1 MPGPRTPVDH
11 MGALTAREN
20 VNAMGALSKVE
31 GIHADVSS
39 TYQYKN
45 VNTGQVVQ
53 YPHRSARLDAL
64 EVWILI
70 GVPDEPAAGPV
81 QGQAGPG
88 LADVATAITRP
99 AEHEPKKEWVAYA
112 IQRGMKPRDAQAL
125 SKQALIEEFGQE
137 GDIVN
142 GED

>member
-20 VNAMGALSKVE
+20 VNAMGALDRVE
-31 GIHADVSS
+31 GIHADVAS
-39 TYQYKN
+39 TYQYRN
-45 VNTGQVVQ
+45 SNTGQVVQ
-53 YPHRSARLDAL
+53 YPNRSARLDAL

-70 GVPDEPAAGPV
+70 GAPDQPDPGPV

-88 LADVATAITRP
+88 LADVAAGVIRP

-112 IQRGMKPRDAQAL
+112 IKRGMPARDAAAL
-125 SKQALIEEFGQE
+125 SKQALIEEFGE
-137 GDIVN
+137 GGDD
-142 GED
+142 GQD

>member
-20 VNAMGALSKVE
+20 VNAMGALGTVE
-31 GIHADVSS
+31 GIHADVAS
-39 TYQYKN
+39 TFQYKN

-53 YPHRSARLDAL
+53 YSHRSARLDAL
-64 EVWILI
+64 DAWILI
-70 GVPDEPAAGPV
+70 GAPEEPSAGPV

-88 LADVATAITRP
+88 LADVGGRVIRP

-112 IQRGMKPRDAQAL
+112 IWRGMAARDAQAL
-125 SKQALIEEFGQE
+125 SKAALIEEFGRE
-137 GDIVN
+137 GDDD
-142 GED
+142 GQD

>member
-20 VNAMGALSKVE
+20 VNAMGALGTVE

-39 TYQYKN
+39 CYQYRN
-45 VNTGQVVQ
+45 INTGQTVE

-64 EVWILI
+64 DVWILI
-70 GVPDEPAAGPV
+70 GAPEETPASPV

-88 LADVATAITRP
+88 LADVAAGVIRP

-112 IQRGMKPRDAQAL
+112 ISRGMAARDAQAL
-125 SKQALIEEFGQE
+125 SKAALVEEFGQE
-137 GDIVN
+137 EGD
-142 GED
+142 EDG

>member
-20 VNAMGALSKVE
+20 VNAMGALEQVE
-31 GIHADVSS
+31 GIHADVAAC
-39 TYQYKN
+39 YQYRN

-53 YPHRSARLDAL
+53 YSHRSARLDAL
-64 EVWILI
+64 DVWLLI
-70 GVPDEPAAGPV
+70 GSPDEPPAGPV

-88 LADVATAITRP
+88 LADVGSQVIRP

-112 IQRGMKPRDAQAL
+112 IKRGMSARDASAL
-125 SKQALIEEFGQE
+125 SKQALVEEFGQE
-137 GDIVN
+137 GD
-142 GED
+142 EDG

>member
-1 MPGPRTPVDH
+1 

-20 VNAMGALSKVE
+20 VNAMGALGQVE
-31 GIHADVSS
+31 GIHANVSS

-53 YPHRSARLDAL
+53 YAHRSARLDAL
-64 EVWILI
+64 DVWILI
-70 GVPDEPAAGPV
+70 GAPDELDLGPV

-88 LADVATAITRP
+88 LADVAAGIIRP

-125 SKQALIEEFGQE
+125 SKAALIEEFGQE
-137 GDIVN
+137 GDDD